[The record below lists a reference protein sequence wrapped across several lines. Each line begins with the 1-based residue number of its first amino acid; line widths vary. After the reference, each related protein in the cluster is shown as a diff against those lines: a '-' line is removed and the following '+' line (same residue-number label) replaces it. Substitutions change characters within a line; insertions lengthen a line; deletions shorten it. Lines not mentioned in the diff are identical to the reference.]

1 LKKIPVLWFLS
12 EKSPM
17 ILNTK
22 KKKNFHFLF
31 FSSSWK
37 NVILLFFFT
46 LCTWRQQTHPVF
58 RILTPCFVWNSLKSI
73 ESSEYQGKVN
83 KMKAWASSHSIF
95 KLSFRCFRE
104 INQAKKV
111 DRQEVSVV
119 CWTRAFSAGQFTQCT
134 TRTSRTILDHSLSWS
149 RAQIAGHFFFIMK
162 VRSLESK
169 RNRAGKRGVREWIFL
184 RFFFPL
190 KELQSVDIMNIGIT
204 NNLCYRVEIKITF
217 FPKITASTV
226 VPQHRLSNF
235 PEISVK
241 PQGGQDLCILKAP
254 PAKK

>member
-1 LKKIPVLWFLS
+1 MKRWRYIIIACLGIKSQQGAFSRYINVMGSTIEKNSSALVSKWKKS
-12 EKSPM
+12 HDSQH
-17 ILNTK
+17 K

-119 CWTRAFSAGQFTQCT
+119 CWSRAFSAGQFTQCT
-134 TRTSRTILDHSLSWS
+134 TRTSRTILDHSLSWR

-184 RFFFPL
+184 SFFSL
-190 KELQSVDIMNIGIT
+190 SKI
-204 NNLCYRVEIKITF
+204 YRV
-217 FPKITASTV
+217 
-226 VPQHRLSNF
+226 
-235 PEISVK
+235 
-241 PQGGQDLCILKAP
+241 
-254 PAKK
+254 